1 MFLKIKP
8 IPLFFVRALKKALM
22 KKFIVP
28 LVVIF
33 LLFSFS
39 GDNWKEVNS
48 EDGIIVY
55 NAEVSGSKFKKSM
68 AETTIRF
75 GSIEKAEKIL
85 KDASNYKNWQPN
97 CESGKILSTKDDKLV
112 FYLTFGA
119 PWPVSDR
126 DIILESIYIK
136 SGNKLIVKNTC
147 KPNYLNK
154 QKDYVRISYS
164 ESSWDIEKK
173 EDGALSIRTTSHSN
187 PGGNIPSWLTASTVE
202 EIPLETLKGFVKLL
216 K

>member
-1 MFLKIKP
+1 
-8 IPLFFVRALKKALM
+8 M

-28 LVVIF
+28 FFVIF
-33 LLFSFS
+33 FLFSFS
-39 GDNWKEVNS
+39 SDNWKELNS
-48 EDGIIVY
+48 ENGIIVY

-68 AETTIRF
+68 VETTIHF

-85 KDASNYKNWQPN
+85 KDASNYKRWQPN
-97 CESGKILSTKDDKLV
+97 CDSGKILSEKEDKLI
-112 FYLTFGA
+112 FYLTFNA

-126 DIILESIYIK
+126 DLILESIYIK
-136 SGNKLIVKNTC
+136 SNNKLHVKTTC

-173 EDGALSIRTTSHSN
+173 ENGSLSIRTTSHSD

-202 EIPLETLKGFVKLL
+202 VIPLETLQGFVKLL